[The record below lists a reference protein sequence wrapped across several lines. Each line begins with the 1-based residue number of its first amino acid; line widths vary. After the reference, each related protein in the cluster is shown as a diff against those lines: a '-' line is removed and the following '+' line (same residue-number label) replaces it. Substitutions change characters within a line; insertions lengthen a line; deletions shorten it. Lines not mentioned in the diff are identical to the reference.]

1 MRKPVSI
8 RFPCLLLRQR
18 SVLPGFAMVVITLL
32 ALAFLNRPVAFA
44 QERQPAEDSP
54 RGGLFPQTKDNV
66 HLEMVI
72 NYLDIDG
79 QTVGSTITLDAQTAE
94 VMLAAP

>member
-1 MRKPVSI
+1 MRKPVSL

-18 SVLPGFAMVVITLL
+18 SVLPGFAMVVITLR

-54 RGGLFPQTKDNV
+54 RRDLFPQAKDNV
-66 HLEMVI
+66 HLEMVF
-72 NYLDIDG
+72 NYLEIDG

-94 VMLAAP
+94 VLLAAP